1 MNKHTLSLLLFLLTS
16 SFYVHAQTTVD
27 LARIDS
33 LTKDAT
39 NADFYFESIKEKFK
53 TNPQELTTHQIQAL
67 YYQPINTLGSFK
79 YDISTTG
86 IYAKFKELKFKKFIQ
101 EAEAKLEEMPANL
114 TILFLLSLAYGETKE
129 GTNKA
134 NNYSK
139 KFKLVFEAI
148 KENKSLTD
156 LDHLVEL
163 NCVVDEYIILQILG
177 LDSNSLNR
185 TSKMSKNYIIDTYEK
200 NGEKIHFKILKNN
213 VF

>member
-1 MNKHTLSLLLFLLTS
+1 MNKLLLTAFLLLFTNEMK
-16 SFYVHAQTTVD
+16 AQMPVD
-27 LARIDS
+27 LARIETLAKDS
-33 LTKDAT
+33 T
-39 NADFYFESIKEKFK
+39 NTEFYFENLKEKFEK
-53 TNPQELTTHQIQAL
+53 NPQDLSKHQLQVL

-114 TILFLLSLAYGETKE
+114 TILFLLSLAYGETKD
-129 GTNKA
+129 GTNQA

-156 LDHLVEL
+156 LDHLIEL

-185 TSKMSKNYIIDTYEK
+185 TSKISKDYIIDTFEK

-213 VF
+213 IF